1 MKYLSLFSGIGSPEQ
16 ALKNLGVE
24 FELFGFSEIDKYAI
38 KSYCAVHGVDESLNL
53 GDITKIDIESL
64 PLDIDLIT
72 HGSPCQDFSV
82 AGSGKGG
89 DIGTGTRSSLM
100 WNTVAICE
108 HCKPKYVIWEN
119 VKNVLSKKHRHNFD
133 KYLEEMERIG
143 YNNFYQVLNAKD
155 YGVPQNRER
164 IFVISIRKDIEKDF
178 KFPKGFDNGIR
189 LKDILEEEVEE
200 KYYINTEKAEKL
212 IQEFKSTNKKT
223 LNINPSGKGMNGV
236 LRNDEIASTVTT
248 NKGEGQ
254 KVVIPCITPDRLNK
268 RQNGRRFK
276 TNDEPMF
283 TLTAQDRHGILE
295 GDVKILRNVRTE
307 YGKQIRKDYEN
318 GNIEEK
324 RSNMTMLEPRKD
336 DITNTITTVTKDNL
350 LLETN
355 TLNFIGGIGDKDIV
369 GDNKKL
375 SRNYPQGNRVY
386 DTNGIACSQTSNGG
400 GIGGKTGL
408 YLVGNLD
415 IKGNEQIRR
424 VYSEE
429 GISPTLN
436 TMQGGNTQPKVMYKV
451 RQATK
456 QGYTIAEEGDSINL
470 EQPNSTTRRGRV
482 GNKIANTLT
491 CSCNQAVVNE
501 YRIRKLTPLECYRLM
516 GFDDEDFYKASA
528 LNSNSQLYKQ
538 AGNSICVN
546 VLEEIFK
553 NLF

>member
-1 MKYLSLFSGIGSPEQ
+1 MLKYLSLFSGIGSPEQ

-89 DIGTGTRSSLM
+89 DSGSGTRSSLM

-164 IFVISIRKDIEKDF
+164 IFVISIRKDLNKDF

-223 LNINPSGKGMNGV
+223 FNINPSGKGMNGV
-236 LRNDEIASTVTT
+236 VRNDEIASTVTT

-254 KVVIPCITPDRLNK
+254 KVVIPCITPDRLEK

-276 TNDEPMF
+276 EDGEPMF
-283 TLTAQDRHGILE
+283 TLTSQDRHGILVGDYRYDE
-295 GDVKILRNVRTE
+295 GLR
-307 YGKQIRKDYEN
+307 IRKN
-318 GNIEEK
+318 NLCPCVTCKVGSTSLSGN
-324 RSNMTMLEPRKD
+324 P
-336 DITNTITTVTKDNL
+336 
-350 LLETN
+350 
-355 TLNFIGGIGDKDIV
+355 
-369 GDNKKL
+369 
-375 SRNYPQGNRVY
+375 
-386 DTNGIACSQTSNGG
+386 
-400 GIGGKTGL
+400 
-408 YLVGNLD
+408 LV
-415 IKGNEQIRR
+415 
-424 VYSEE
+424 V
-429 GISPTLN
+429 
-436 TMQGGNTQPKVMYKV
+436 YKV
-451 RQATK
+451 KQATK
-456 QGYTIAEEGDSINL
+456 KGYDLAQESDSINL

-482 GNKIANTLT
+482 GKQVANTLT
-491 CSCNQAVVNE
+491 TSCNQAVVQR
-501 YRIRKLTPLECYRLM
+501 YRIRKLTPKECWRLM
-516 GFDDEDFYKASA
+516 GFKDEQFLKAEQVC
-528 LNSNSQLYKQ
+528 SNSQLYKQ
-538 AGNSICVN
+538 AGNSIVVN
-546 VLEEIFK
+546 VMEEIFK
-553 NLF
+553 NLI

>member
-1 MKYLSLFSGIGSPEQ
+1 MLKYLSLFSGIGSPEQ

-236 LRNDEIASTVTT
+236 VRNDEIASTVTT

-254 KVVIPCITPDRLNK
+254 KVVIPCITPDRLEK

-276 TNDEPMF
+276 EDGEPMF
-283 TLTAQDRHGILE
+283 TLTSQDRHG
-295 GDVKILRNVRTE
+295 V
-307 YGKQIRKDYEN
+307 
-318 GNIEEK
+318 
-324 RSNMTMLEPRKD
+324 
-336 DITNTITTVTKDNL
+336 
-350 LLETN
+350 LETN
-355 TLNFIGGIGDKDIV
+355 TLNFIGGIGEKDIV
-369 GDNKKL
+369 GDNKSL

-386 DTNGIACSQTSNGG
+386 DSNNIACSQTANGG
-400 GIGGKTGL
+400 GIGGPTGL
-408 YLVGNLD
+408 YLV
-415 IKGNEQIRR
+415 NESKRIGGLFDDEKSKHQAGS
-424 VYSEE
+424 VWDVE
-429 GISPTLN
+429 GLAPTLD
-436 TMQGGNTQPKVMYKV
+436 TMQGGYRQPCVL
-451 RQATK
+451 T
-456 QGYTIAEEGDSINL
+456 EG
-470 EQPNSTTRRGRV
+470 E
-482 GNKIANTLT
+482 NKT
-491 CSCNQAVVNE
+491 VVE
-501 YRIRKLTPLECYRLM
+501 KYRIRKLTPKECWRLM
-516 GFDDEDFYKASA
+516 GFKDEQFLKAEQVC
-528 LNSNSQLYKQ
+528 SNSQLYKQ
-538 AGNSICVN
+538 AGNSIVVN
-546 VLEEIFK
+546 VMEEIFK
-553 NLF
+553 NLI